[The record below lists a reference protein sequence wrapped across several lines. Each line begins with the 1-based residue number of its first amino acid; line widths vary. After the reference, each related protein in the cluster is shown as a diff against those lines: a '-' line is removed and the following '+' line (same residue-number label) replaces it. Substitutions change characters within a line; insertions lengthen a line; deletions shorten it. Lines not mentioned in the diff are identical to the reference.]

1 MPELGMV
8 AGMVPGMVPGMVIV
22 GAGECGA
29 RAAQALREAGWDGAI
44 TLIGE
49 ESLPP
54 YERPPLSKAVM
65 VTEGAPKA
73 AHPLSAEIAEQK
85 GICLLLGAR
94 VAEID
99 RADHAVV
106 IDDGRRIPYGK
117 LLLATGARPRR
128 LTVPGGDSEHV
139 LYLRS
144 FADALALRERL
155 RPGAR
160 LCIIGG
166 GFIGL
171 EIAASAIARG
181 CRVTVVEAAP
191 RILMRGVPAP
201 LAALIAR
208 RHEQAGVSFHI
219 GSGIARI
226 AEAGGERRVVLA
238 DGTEIACDAI
248 IAGIGAVPEVSL
260 AERAGLAI
268 ENGISVDAHLRT
280 SDPDIFAAG
289 DCCSAPHSLYGGRRI
304 RLEAWRNAHDQG
316 NLAARNML
324 GADAAHEAVPWFWS
338 DQYEL
343 TLHIAGLADQAT
355 TQVRRDLGD
364 GAELHFHL
372 DADGRLLAASGF
384 GPLGKVAKEV
394 RLAEMLIQNR
404 AKPAPDQLASPEVR
418 LKSLLNG

>member
-1 MPELGMV
+1 MAER
-8 AGMVPGMVPGMVIV
+8 GMVPGMVIV

-29 RAAQALREAGWDGAI
+29 RAAQALREAGWTGVI

-49 ESLPP
+49 ETLPP

-65 VTEGAPKA
+65 VSEGAPTA
-73 AHPLSAEIAEQK
+73 AHPLSAEAAAQK
-85 GICLLLGAR
+85 GITLLLGTP

-99 RADHAVV
+99 RAGHEVMLA
-106 IDDGRRIPYGK
+106 DGRRIPYLK

-128 LTVPGGDSEHV
+128 LTVEGAESEHV

-144 FADALALRERL
+144 FAEALALRGRL
-155 RPGAR
+155 RPGTR
-160 LCIIGG
+160 LCVIGG

-181 CRVTVVEAAP
+181 CQVTVVEAAP

-208 RHEQAGVSFHI
+208 RHERAGVRFHI
-219 GSGIARI
+219 GTGIARI
-226 AEAGGERRVVLA
+226 VDADGARRVVLA
-238 DGTEIACDAI
+238 DGTEIPCDVVV
-248 IAGIGAVPEVSL
+248 AGIGAVPEVAL
-260 AERAGLAI
+260 AERAGLII
-268 ENGISVDAHLRT
+268 ENGIRVDERVRT

-289 DCCSAPHSLYGGRRI
+289 DCCSVPHPLYGGRRI

-324 GADAAHEAVPWFWS
+324 GAELAHEAVPWFWS

-343 TLHIAGLADQAT
+343 TLHIAGLADQAAT
-355 TQVRRDLGD
+355 DVRRELGD
-364 GAELHFHL
+364 GAELHFHI
-372 DADGRLLAASGF
+372 DTEGRLLAASGF
-384 GPLGKVAKEV
+384 GPLGKVAKEI
-394 RLAEMLIQNR
+394 RLAEMLIQRR
-404 AKPAPDQLASPEVR
+404 ASPAPDQLASPDVK
-418 LKSLLNG
+418 LKSLLNA